1 MSKRKL
7 VYTRRVDGVQ
17 VYEDL
22 PLKCLGCGETY
33 FLTSKTCSRWRA
45 EQLAK
50 SSGYSAERYCKPCN
64 EKFKRE
70 NAAEL
75 EKLRRQHAINS
86 ARSDKKRK
94 DWKESRKKNIQVRC
108 VCDHCGKE
116 DVSEFVFHTDIKQP
130 KGWKNHPSTT
140 LRPGDLL
147 CPDCNSTRHAR
158 VEKEREAY
166 EDSDVKIIR
175 GKLWR
180 HRNKLEEWAKRENK
194 K

>member
-7 VYTRRVDGVQ
+7 VYTKRVEGVQ
-17 VYEDL
+17 VYDDL
-22 PLKCLGCGETY
+22 PLKCLECEETF
-33 FLTSKTCSRWRA
+33 FLTSETCSRWRA

-50 SSGYSAERYCKPCN
+50 SDGYSSARFCKACN
-64 EKFKRE
+64 KKFKQQK
-70 NAAEL
+70 AAEL

-86 ARSDKKRK
+86 ARLDKKRK

-116 DVSEFVFHTDIKQP
+116 DVSEFVFHTGIKQP
-130 KGWKNHPSTT
+130 KGWKNHNSTT
-140 LRPGDLL
+140 LRPGKLL
-147 CPDCNSTRHAR
+147 CPECNAAR
-158 VEKEREAY
+158 GAEVKEEREAY
-166 EDSDVKIIR
+166 EESDLKIIR

-180 HRNKLEEWAKRENK
+180 RRNKLEEWAEKENK